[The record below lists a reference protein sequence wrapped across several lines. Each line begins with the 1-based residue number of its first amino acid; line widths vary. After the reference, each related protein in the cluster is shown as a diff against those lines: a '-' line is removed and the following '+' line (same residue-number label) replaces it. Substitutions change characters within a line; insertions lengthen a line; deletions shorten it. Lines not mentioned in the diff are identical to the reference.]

1 MWKVKV
7 EKQNSFG
14 KSRDYV
20 VAEDFH
26 GDTPGML
33 RLEMTAGQARNFAK
47 KLLETADKI
56 TSRKKP

>member
-7 EKQNSFG
+7 EKQTTFG

-20 VAEDFH
+20 VAEDFY
-26 GDTPGML
+26 GNTPGCF
-33 RLEMTAGQARNFAK
+33 RLKMTAGEARNFAK

-56 TSRKKP
+56 TAKKKS